1 MVRGYYELDGML
13 PKNLRQRKALA
24 VKRKP
29 DRVTLAKKAKP
40 KKKARS
46 AGGPK
51 QRTYK
56 ADRQDKGGLRCAATR
71 HNN

>member
-29 DRVTLAKKAKP
+29 DWVTLAKKAKP
-40 KKKARS
+40 KKKAR
-46 AGGPK
+46 K

-56 ADRQDKGGLRCAATR
+56 ADRQDKGGLRWTATR
-71 HNN
+71 RNN

>member
-1 MVRGYYELDGML
+1 MVRGYYELEGML

-29 DRVTLAKKAKP
+29 DWVTLAKKAKP
-40 KKKARS
+40 KKKARM
-46 AGGPK
+46 K

-56 ADRQDKGGLRCAATR
+56 ADRQDNGGLRCAATR

>member
-1 MVRGYYELDGML
+1 MVRGYHELEGML

-24 VKRKP
+24 VKRKL

-51 QRTYK
+51 ERTYK
-56 ADRQDKGGLRCAATR
+56 TDTHDKGGLRWAATR
-71 HNN
+71 HDN